1 MLLKDFIVK
10 VPAGTR
16 KQNQYIYH
24 VKSRKYD
31 SEKGY
36 TIEDRVC
43 IGKLSDTE
51 GMMYPN
57 EMYDSYYS
65 SEEMKEGELPE
76 FSDTIHI
83 GTRALISHI
92 LMETKIEDILEGLF
106 EENAGLIKDVLAYMI
121 VSESCAYQYFP
132 YFMREY
138 MSFTG
143 KVYSDATICRLLKKI
158 EDTDRQTFLDAWNQI
173 NSDLKDVYVSYDST
187 NFNTRNDYDGYSE
200 YGYAKDD
207 EDLPQVNLA
216 YVTAQ
221 KNGRPLYYELYPGSI
236 SDSSEVRY
244 MMKAVNGY
252 GYKNIGFIFDR
263 GYYSEKFL
271 NQMSKDGYFF
281 IIMLKDNCKYVQ
293 ETIGKHRLKLTEQAS
308 CYIRNHEVSGVTE
321 RVKVGNRTYYVH
333 VYYDDS
339 RASSEKKAYLNTVAG
354 LEKELGKKLEEK
366 KWTKEKLKKYEKEFR
381 MKFDLNGILLSF
393 SRKDK
398 AIAEKLN
405 GMGYFAILTSKKME
419 ASDALDIYRDRDA
432 IEKMFRALKSGMDF
446 DHAGVQGLMS
456 LESKVFLTF
465 IAGIIRNEIFYG
477 TKQLRLED
485 RKNYTVP
492 AVMRIMDMME
502 ATKNVRTGK
511 YIRRYASTGKQKK
524 ILTAFKLKESFIDQL
539 LAEWNG

>member
-1 MLLKDFIVK
+1 MLLKDFVIK

-16 KQNQYIYH
+16 IQKRYVYH

-31 SEKGY
+31 SEKGF
-36 TIEDRVC
+36 TTEERVC

-51 GMMYPN
+51 GMMNPN
-57 EMYDSYYS
+57 ENYDSYYS
-65 SEEMKEGELPE
+65 NEEMKDGELAE

-83 GTRALISHI
+83 GTRGLISHI
-92 LMETKIEDILEGLF
+92 LEETKIEDILEGLF
-106 EENAGLIKDVLAYMI
+106 EENADLIRDVLAYMV

-143 KVYSDATICRLLKKI
+143 KVYSDTTVCRLLKKI
-158 EDTDRQTFLDAWNQI
+158 EETDRQTFLDAWNRI
-173 NSDLKDVYVSYDST
+173 NSNLKDVYVSYDST
-187 NFNTRNDYDGYSE
+187 NFNTRNEYDGYSE

-207 EDLPQVNLA
+207 EELPQVNLA

-221 KNGRPLYYELYPGSI
+221 ETGRPLYYELYPGSI

-244 MMKAVNGY
+244 MMKAISGY

-263 GYYSEKFL
+263 GYYSESLL
-271 NQMSKDGYFF
+271 NSMSKEGYFF
-281 IIMLKDNCKYVQ
+281 IIMLKGNYKYVQ
-293 ETIGKHRLKLTEQAS
+293 EMIGKHRLKLTEQVS
-308 CYIRNHEVSGVTE
+308 CYIREHEVSGITE
-321 RVKVGNRTYYVH
+321 RVKIGSRSYYVH

-339 RASSEKKAYLNTVAG
+339 RASAEKRAYLNTVAQM
-354 LEKELGKKLEEK
+354 EKELGKKLEEK
-366 KWTKEKLKKYEKEFR
+366 KWTKDRLKKYEKEFR
-381 MKFDLNGILLSF
+381 MRFDLNGILLNF
-393 SRKDK
+393 SRKDQV
-398 AIAEKLN
+398 IAEKAN

-419 ASDALDIYRDRDA
+419 ASEALDIYRDRDA
-432 IEKMFRALKSGMDF
+432 IEKMFRSLKSGMKF
-446 DHAGVQGLMS
+446 DHAGVQSRMS

-465 IAGIIRNEIFYG
+465 IAGIIRNEIFQG

-492 AVMRIMDMME
+492 AVMKTLDMME
-502 ATKNVRTGK
+502 ATKNQRTGK

-524 ILTAFKLKESFIDQL
+524 ILAAFKLKESYIDQL
-539 LAEWNG
+539 LSEWNG

>member
-1 MLLKDFIVK
+1 
-10 VPAGTR
+10 
-16 KQNQYIYH
+16 
-24 VKSRKYD
+24 
-31 SEKGY
+31 
-36 TIEDRVC
+36 
-43 IGKLSDTE
+43 
-51 GMMYPN
+51 
-57 EMYDSYYS
+57 
-65 SEEMKEGELPE
+65 
-76 FSDTIHI
+76 
-83 GTRALISHI
+83 
-92 LMETKIEDILEGLF
+92 
-106 EENAGLIKDVLAYMI
+106 
-121 VSESCAYQYFP
+121 
-132 YFMREY
+132 MREY

-221 KNGRPLYYELYPGSI
+221 KNGRPLYYELYPGRI

-281 IIMLKDNCKYVQ
+281 IIMLKDNYKYVQ

>member
-16 KQNQYIYH
+16 IQKRYVYH

-31 SEKGY
+31 PKKGF
-36 TIEDRVC
+36 TTEERVC
-43 IGKLSDTE
+43 VGKLSDTE

-57 EMYDSYYS
+57 ENYDSYYS

-92 LMETKIEDILEGLF
+92 LTETKTDDILDGLF
-106 EENAGLIKDVLAYMI
+106 EENADLIRDVLAYMV

-143 KVYSDATICRLLKKI
+143 KVYSDTTVCRLLKKI
-158 EDTDRQTFLDAWNQI
+158 EDTDRQTFLDAWNRI
-173 NSDLKDVYVSYDST
+173 NSNLKDVYVSYDST
-187 NFNTRNDYDGYSE
+187 NFNTRSDYDGYSE

-216 YVTAQ
+216 YVTSQ
-221 KNGRPLYYELYPGSI
+221 ENGRPLYYELYPGSI

-244 MMKAVNGY
+244 MMKAIEGY
-252 GYKNIGFIFDR
+252 GYRNIGFIFDR
-263 GYYSEKFL
+263 GYYSERFL
-271 NQMSKDGYFF
+271 NAMSKEGYFF
-281 IIMLKDNCKYVQ
+281 VIMLKGNYKYVQ
-293 ETIGKHRLKLTEQAS
+293 EAVEKHRLKLTEQAS
-308 CYIRNHEVSGVTE
+308 CYIRDHEVSGITE
-321 RVKVGNRTYYVH
+321 RVKVGNRSYYVH

-339 RASSEKKAYLNTVAG
+339 RASSEKKAYLNAVAG
-354 LEKELGKKLEEK
+354 LEKELEKKLEEK
-366 KWTKEKLKKYEKEFR
+366 KWSREKLKKYEKEFR
-381 MKFDLNGILLSF
+381 MRYDLNGILLGF

-398 AIAEKLN
+398 AIAQKLN

-419 ASDALDIYRDRDA
+419 ASEALDIYRDRDA

-446 DHAGVQGLMS
+446 DHAGVQSRMS

-465 IAGIIRNEIFYG
+465 IAGIIRNEIFQR

-492 AVMRIMDMME
+492 AVMKTMDMME
-502 ATKNVRTGK
+502 ATKNMRTGK
-511 YIRRYASTGKQKK
+511 YIRRYACTGKQKK
-524 ILTAFKLKESFIDQL
+524 ILTAFKLKESFIDRL
-539 LAEWNG
+539 LTEWNG